1 MADVLIIDDNEKM
14 CDVLSRKLT
23 CMGHESTHV
32 FTLQDGLREAASG
45 KFDVIFLDVRL
56 PDGNGLDVLPQ
67 LRETPSSPE
76 VIIIT
81 AQGDPDGAELAI
93 KSGAWDYIQKPSS
106 LQAMTLPL
114 ARALEYREQRK
125 ARKPPVALKREGI
138 VGNSVQIRHCFD
150 LVAQAASSDANVLVT
165 GETGTGKELFARAI
179 HDNSARAN
187 KRFVVVDC
195 TALPETLI
203 ASLLFGHTKGAFTGA
218 DKAQLGLMKQ
228 ADGGTLFLDE
238 VGELAISIQKIFLRA
253 LQEHRFLPVGAKQE
267 VESDFRLIAATNR
280 DLDQMAQ
287 GGRFRDDLLFRLR
300 SLAVKLPPLCERTE
314 DIQALALHYV
324 AQFCNRHG
332 MGLKGFSPDFL
343 EVLTVY
349 SWPGNVRE
357 LLNVVERVLTTAGD
371 DPILFPKHLPNYI
384 RVHVAQASVDRA
396 ASAQGNGRQ
405 SPDHSS
411 SLPKLRDFRQ
421 AAITQAEK
429 QYLYD
434 LWSLTQGH
442 VEEACRIAGI
452 ARARLYELLKKH
464 NVAKAN
470 QILPRQPFSSS
481 LDVR

>member
-1 MADVLIIDDNEKM
+1 MAHVLIIDDNEKM
-14 CDVLSRKLT
+14 CDVLSCKVTR
-23 CMGHESTHV
+23 MGHESTHA
-32 FTLQDGLREAASG
+32 FTLEDGLRKATSG

-56 PDGNGLDVLPQ
+56 PDGNGLNLLPQ
-67 LRETPSSPE
+67 LRKTPSSPE

-81 AQGDPDGAELAI
+81 AHGDPDGAELAI
-93 KSGAWDYIQKPSS
+93 KSGAWDYIQKPAS

-114 ARALEYREQRK
+114 AQALEYREQKK
-125 ARKPPVALKREGI
+125 ARKSLVALKREGI
-138 VGNSVQIRHCFD
+138 VGDSAQMRHCFD
-150 LVAQAASSDANVLVT
+150 LVAQAASGNTNVLVT

-218 DKAQLGLMKQ
+218 DKAQPGLMKQ

-238 VGELAISIQKIFLRA
+238 VGELALSTQKIFLRA

-280 DLDQMAQ
+280 DLDQMAR
-287 GGRFRDDLLFRLR
+287 GGQFRDDLLFRLR
-300 SLAVKLPPLCERTE
+300 SLTIQLPPLRERKE
-314 DIQALALHYV
+314 DIRALALHYV

-343 EVLTVY
+343 EALAVY
-349 SWPGNVRE
+349 TWPGNVRE
-357 LLNVVERVLTTAGD
+357 LLNVVERVLTMAGD
-371 DPILFPKHLPNYI
+371 DLILFPKHLPNHI
-384 RVHVAQASVDRA
+384 RVQVVQASVDQA
-396 ASAQGNGRQ
+396 ASAQGNVRQ
-405 SPDHSS
+405 SPDRSS

-421 AAITQAEK
+421 AAIAKAEN
-429 QYLYD
+429 QYLHD
-434 LWSLTQGH
+434 LLSLTQGH
-442 VEEACRIAGI
+442 IKEACCISGI

-464 NVAKAN
+464 NVARAN
-470 QILPRQPFSSS
+470 
-481 LDVR
+481 

>member
-1 MADVLIIDDNEKM
+1 M
-14 CDVLSRKLT
+14 CDVLSRKVRR
-23 CMGHESTHV
+23 MGHESTHA
-32 FTLQDGLREAASG
+32 FTLREGLKEAVSG

-67 LRETPSSPE
+67 LRKTPSSPE

-114 ARALEYREQRK
+114 ARALQYREEKK

-138 VGNSVQIRHCFD
+138 VGNSAQIRHCFD
-150 LVAQAASSDANVLVT
+150 LVAQAASGDANVLVT

-218 DKAQLGLMKQ
+218 DKTQLGLMKQ

-238 VGELAISIQKIFLRA
+238 VGELALSTQKIFLRA

-280 DLDQMAQ
+280 DLDQMAR
-287 GGRFRDDLLFRLR
+287 GGQFRDDLLFRLR
-300 SLAVKLPPLCERTE
+300 SLTIQLPPLRERTE
-314 DIQALALHYV
+314 DIRALAMHHM
-324 AQFCNRHG
+324 AQFCSRHG
-332 MGLKGFSPDFL
+332 VGTKGFSPDFL
-343 EVLTVY
+343 EALAVH

-357 LLNVVERVLTTAGD
+357 LLNVMERVLTMAGD
-371 DPILFPKHLPNYI
+371 DPMLFPKHLPTYI
-384 RVHVAQASVDRA
+384 RIQVARASLGQA
-396 ASAQGNGRQ
+396 ASSQDNARETADDSG
-405 SPDHSS
+405 
-411 SLPKLRDFRQ
+411 SLPTLRDFRQ
-421 AAITQAEK
+421 AAIAKAEK
-429 QYLYD
+429 QYLQD
-434 LWSLTQGH
+434 LIALTQGH
-442 VEEACRIAGI
+442 IKEACRISGI

-464 NVAKAN
+464 NVARAN
-470 QILPRQPFSSS
+470 
-481 LDVR
+481 